1 MDAKLD
7 IYFPTG
13 YTSLVFY
20 VSLTISLYLVFAGV
34 SVIVQRLMLSALT
47 KRKKDFCSSVV
58 TVNQHSLWLSDSD
71 EKGYIRISYS
81 VRVADSH
88 TYMKSCPLLL
98 PIFPQGPLKRT
109 AGGKLTAAT
118 DLEEHVCCGSSK
130 IIRKPKWG
138 AWFPLWALTKHRT
151 SVP

>member
-58 TVNQHSLWLSDSD
+58 TVNQHSL
-71 EKGYIRISYS
+71 
-81 VRVADSH
+81 
-88 TYMKSCPLLL
+88 
-98 PIFPQGPLKRT
+98 
-109 AGGKLTAAT
+109 
-118 DLEEHVCCGSSK
+118 
-130 IIRKPKWG
+130 
-138 AWFPLWALTKHRT
+138 
-151 SVP
+151 